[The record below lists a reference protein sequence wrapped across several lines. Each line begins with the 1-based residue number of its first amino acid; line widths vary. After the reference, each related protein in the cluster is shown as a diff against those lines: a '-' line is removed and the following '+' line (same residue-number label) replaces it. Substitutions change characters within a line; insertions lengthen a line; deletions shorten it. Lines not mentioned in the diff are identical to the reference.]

1 MSDPDLDQPGQSKT
15 QLLSQIANLQQRVR
29 MLESLA
35 SVNEHREKLAEWF
48 DLALWA
54 TQTAIWD
61 WDLVTG
67 EFWSS
72 AGHQLIFGRGKKEL
86 AEQFDIEDEDNPWSS
101 HLHPKDRERVLQ
113 CVRDHMQSG
122 TSYTVEYRYRLPD
135 GEYIWIRSI
144 GRAVHSADGTPIRM
158 IGSNSGIA
166 SQKLAEAESEHFRE
180 AVDNASEGIV
190 LYDANERFV
199 FANKRYRAMYPEI
212 THLLKAGERRKIIRS
227 AYYASGAM
235 PDAVGRIDEF
245 NDEFQQWQKSPGS
258 FELRLANGALIKY
271 SDYIL
276 PDGGI
281 VSVRTDITN
290 IKRREANYRALF
302 DSETVGV
309 AITRT
314 DGSFVATNS
323 VYQRMLGYSGEELQ
337 RMRWQDVSHAE
348 DIDRNEA
355 DIQAMHKASGGGLI
369 FEKRYIP
376 KQGGTVWA
384 RLNTALI
391 HDETDVEPLEVSL
404 VENIT
409 GRIEA
414 EQALRESESR
424 FRTLFEDAA
433 FGIAIAT
440 VDGQLL
446 NCNPAFTKMLGY
458 GLGELD
464 NRPWS
469 DVTHSDDVAENQ
481 ALSAKLIRG
490 EITSYR
496 MEKRFVRKDGETVW
510 ALLTVSLVGD
520 DVAHAK
526 FRVAMVEDITEHKNV
541 EDQLRQAQ
549 KMEAVGQLTGGV
561 AHDFNNLLAVIMG
574 NLELIESRVSADA
587 GVSDMI
593 ERGVRAAERGAAL
606 TDRLLA
612 FSRKQTL
619 LPTTIDLNRLVAGTG
634 DTLRRTLGERV
645 EVKTAGAKD
654 LWLCRADQSQL
665 ENALLNM
672 SINARDAMPDGG
684 TLTIETAN
692 IALDDE
698 MAAARLDVEP
708 GRYVMLS
715 VSDTG
720 SGISDDALKHVFEP
734 FFTTKDVG
742 KGSGLGLSMVYGFA
756 KQSGGAVTVHSE
768 PNEGTAVKLYLTA
781 LTGPEEDVVLSAE
794 SPRIP
799 ASMGETIL
807 VVEDGKEVRALAVAL
822 LSNLGYQTLEAE
834 TAGAAVAALEGGTE
848 VHLMLTDVVL
858 PGAMN
863 GPELAAEVR
872 RRHPSIGCIFMTGY
886 AEDAFNNHGFPGNG
900 AIIIQ
905 KPFRKFD
912 FATAIRSA
920 LDDAQKGD

>member
-1 MSDPDLDQPGQSKT
+1 MSDPDLSQADQSKT
-15 QLLSQIANLQQRVR
+15 QLQNQIATLQQRVR
-29 MLESLA
+29 MLENLA
-35 SVNEHREKLAEWF
+35 TVNDHREKLADRF

-72 AGHQLIFGRGKKEL
+72 AGHQLLFGRGENEL
-86 AEQFDIEDEDNPWSS
+86 VEQFDIEDEDNPWSS
-101 HLHPKDRERVLQ
+101 HLHPEDRERVLQ

-122 TSYTVEYRYRLPD
+122 EPYTVEYRYRMPD

-144 GRAVHSADGTPIRM
+144 GRAVRAADGTPLRM

-166 SQKLAEAESEHFRE
+166 SQKLAQAESEHFRE

-199 FANKRYRAMYPEI
+199 YANKRYRAMFPEI
-212 THLLKAGERRKIIRS
+212 THLLKAGERREVVRN
-227 AYYASGAM
+227 AYYSSGAM
-235 PDAVGRIDEF
+235 PDAVGRIDDF
-245 NDEFQQWQKSPGS
+245 TDEFRQRQELPGS
-258 FELRLANGALIKY
+258 FELRLANGSWIKY
-271 SDYIL
+271 SDHVL

-281 VSVRTDITN
+281 VCVRTDITD
-290 IKRREANYRALF
+290 IKRREAYYRALF

-309 AITRT
+309 AITRA

-323 VYQRMLGYSGEELQ
+323 VYQRMIGYSGEELQ

-348 DIDRNEA
+348 DIDRNQA
-355 DIQAMHKASGGGLI
+355 DVQAMREVSGGSLI

-384 RLNTALI
+384 RLNTALM
-391 HDETDVEPLEVSL
+391 HDEADVEPLQVSL

-433 FGIAIAT
+433 FGIAIAS

-446 NCNPAFTKMLGY
+446 NCNPAFSKMLGY
-458 GLGELD
+458 SLGELD

-469 DVTHSDDVAENQ
+469 DVTHPDDIADNQ
-481 ALSAKLIRG
+481 ALSEKLIRG

-496 MEKRFVRKDGETVW
+496 MEKRFIRKDGETVW

-520 DVAHAK
+520 NVAHAN
-526 FRVAMVEDITEHKNV
+526 FRVAMIEDVTERKHVEE
-541 EDQLRQAQ
+541 QLRQAQ

-587 GVSDMI
+587 GVSQMI
-593 ERGVRAAERGAAL
+593 ERGIKATERGASL

-612 FSRKQTL
+612 FSRKQTS
-619 LPTTIDLNRLVAGTG
+619 LPITVDLNKLVA
-634 DTLRRTLGERV
+634 DTEDILRRTLGERI
-645 EVKTAGAKD
+645 EIKTTPASD

-672 SINARDAMPDGG
+672 SINARDAMPEGG
-684 TLTIETAN
+684 TLTIQTAN

-698 MAAARLDVEP
+698 SAAAHLDVEP

-756 KQSGGAVTVHSE
+756 KQSGGAVTIHSE
-768 PNEGTAVKLYLTA
+768 PGEGTSANLYLAA
-781 LTGPEEDVVLSAE
+781 LTEREEDAVLGE
-794 SPRIP
+794 ELPKIP

-807 VVEDGKEVRALAVAL
+807 VVEDDPEVRTLAMDL
-822 LSNLGYQTLEAE
+822 LSDLGYKTLEAE
-834 TAGAAVAALEGGTE
+834 TAQAALRVLESGTK
-848 VHLMLTDVVL
+848 VDLMLSDVVL

-863 GPELAAEVR
+863 GPELAALVR
-872 RRHPSIGCIFMTGY
+872 RHHPAIECIFMTGY
-886 AEDAFNNHGFPGNG
+886 AEDAFKNHGFPESGTN
-900 AIIIQ
+900 IIQ

-912 FATAIRSA
+912 FATCIRRA
-920 LDDAQKGD
+920 LDNAPRRV